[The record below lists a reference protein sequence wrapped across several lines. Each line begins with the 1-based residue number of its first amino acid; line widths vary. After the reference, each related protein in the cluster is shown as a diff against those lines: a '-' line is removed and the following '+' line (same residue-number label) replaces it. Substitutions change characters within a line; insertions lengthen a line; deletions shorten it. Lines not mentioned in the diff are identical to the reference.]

1 MLHFIDVITENWPTQ
16 MRIDNQRIGSFNI
29 TSKKKVVASILIN
42 GNIKFTHFRVQRNIA
57 SPKNRNL
64 ISKELFTVISY
75 EHLTIIASKIALL
88 EGAREGVTLL
98 LFTTKGFL
106 GDKML

>member
-29 TSKKKVVASILIN
+29 MSKKKVDADIM
-42 GNIKFTHFRVQRNIA
+42 KFTHFRVQSNIA

-64 ISKELFTVISY
+64 LSKELFTVI
-75 EHLTIIASKIALL
+75 
-88 EGAREGVTLL
+88 
-98 LFTTKGFL
+98 
-106 GDKML
+106 